1 MKDLVPNC
9 TALLLIRKHPQ
20 PNQIVNS
27 PEVCP
32 YFCVPAY
39 PSIYIEIGERQRII
53 FTYAQVVN
61 LIYIYIY
68 THI

>member
-1 MKDLVPNC
+1 MKDLKPNS
-9 TALLLIRKHPQ
+9 TALLLIRKYPQ

-32 YFCVPAY
+32 YFCVPAC
-39 PSIYIEIGERQRII
+39 PRIYIKIGGERQRII
-53 FTYAQVVN
+53 FTYAEVIH
-61 LIYIYIY
+61 LIYIY